1 MPDLTRRA
9 DNPYLQ
15 GNPAS
20 AFAPEQKR
28 DSLLDQPWMASVA
41 PGLEAG
47 ANAVSTDQNRRFQ
60 KWLAEADTPPEGH
73 EQQHGGRVE
82 NG

>member
-28 DSLLDQPWMASVA
+28 DSLLDQPWMAGVA

-47 ANAVSTDQNRRFQ
+47 QTQSAPIRTGSSRSGSPRRMTRRRTVMNSSMVG
-60 KWLAEADTPPEGH
+60 E
-73 EQQHGGRVE
+73 
-82 NG
+82 

>member
-28 DSLLDQPWMASVA
+28 DSLLETQSA
-41 PGLEAG
+41 PIRTGGSRSGSPRL
-47 ANAVSTDQNRRFQ
+47 TRRR
-60 KWLAEADTPPEGH
+60 
-73 EQQHGGRVE
+73 RVMNSSMVGE
-82 NG
+82 

>member
-41 PGLEAG
+41 PALGRLTRPGGL
-47 ANAVSTDQNRRFQ
+47 
-60 KWLAEADTPPEGH
+60 
-73 EQQHGGRVE
+73 
-82 NG
+82 